1 MFVFQADL
9 AQFQGRHFSGVWR
22 ACPTT

>member
-9 AQFQGRHFSGVWR
+9 AQFQGRHFWGVWR
-22 ACPTT
+22 ACPIT